1 MQNVSDIVVPTNGDR
16 HGKLRNL
23 LLCVGVFVFAMLLYV
38 NTFHHGWVL
47 DDSFLF
53 KDNKFVILI
62 KDNGIG
68 MSQETLARVFEPY
81 YTTKAS
87 GTGLG
92 LTMVYKIVKEF
103 SGDIQV
109 ESRQGEGSAFII
121 SLPVPQTDKRLLEAK

>member
-1 MQNVSDIVVPTNGDR
+1 MDSLVLSARLRAVFCSAA
-16 HGKLRNL
+16 GKD
-23 LLCVGVFVFAMLLYV
+23 G
-38 NTFHHGWVL
+38 G
-47 DDSFLF
+47 LF
-53 KDNKFVILI
+53 EIHTAVKDNKFVILI

-68 MSQETLARVFEPY
+68 MSQETLSRVFEPY

-109 ESRQGEGSAFII
+109 ESREGEGSAFVI